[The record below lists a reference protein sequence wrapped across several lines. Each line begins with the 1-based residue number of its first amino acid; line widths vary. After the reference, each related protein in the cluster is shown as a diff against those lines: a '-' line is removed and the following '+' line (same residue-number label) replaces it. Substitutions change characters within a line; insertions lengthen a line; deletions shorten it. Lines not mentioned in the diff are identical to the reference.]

1 MKTMP
6 KKQAKSI
13 IDKQWYFVAAGFVAV
28 LISAHNYAHGHS
40 SDVIRQHLITAIP
53 AALAINF
60 VLIVLGLLF
69 NYKTIAALFTKLTK
83 GQRYALG
90 AVAAFALCL
99 VVLVA
104 PRIHRIYYDENIY
117 LSIGQNIGF
126 LGKAGMC
133 NDGNNHY
140 GVYRCD
146 NIEFNKQPY
155 AYPFLLSL
163 LFKVFGSAEATGFV
177 YNNAVF
183 ILSTMLV
190 FLIGNLLFEDVTLSI
205 FAALIFA
212 MIPENIIWSNTAAV
226 EPSAIF
232 SPGAA
237 MLCFLIYMKERDMK
251 SLFLFSVMLPFSLQ
265 FRLEA
270 ILIIPVMFMYILL
283 KDKTL
288 LKSRRLYIFM
298 LISLVLVMTHIL
310 QIYSVRNENWGS
322 SGDRMALSYFWTNI
336 KVNGLFYFNN
346 VRFPALFTG
355 LAMIGILGG
364 RDFFKE
370 KLLLLMW
377 FVLLFGIFLF
387 FYAGSYS
394 YGQDVRYSLVSYMPL
409 SILAGA
415 GFFQIQRLFK
425 DSGKEIKL
433 IPLIVLFYIFIS
445 FMPHIRSLGEES
457 WECRVDYRE
466 AQKMLIMIDKSNSI
480 ILTHNPNMF
489 LLWGANAVQTSMATN
504 NVGRINNLF
513 ERYSGNVY
521 FHYNYWCN
529 TADPVQKGFCQ
540 KILDTYDCE
549 KVHLYTERGRTFAL
563 YKMKMK

>member
-1 MKTMP
+1 MKTKTTP
-6 KKQAKSI
+6 KKQTKSI
-13 IDKQWYFVAAGFVAV
+13 IEKEWYFIAAGFVAILV
-28 LISAHNYAHGHS
+28 SAHNYAHGNS
-40 SDVIRQHLITAIP
+40 SDTIRQHLITAIP

-60 VLIVLGLLF
+60 ILIVLGLLF
-69 NYKTIAALFTKLTK
+69 NYKTITAVFTKLTK
-83 GQRYALG
+83 VQMYSLG
-90 AVAAFALCL
+90 AVVAFALCL

-140 GVYRCD
+140 DVYGCD
-146 NIEFNKQPY
+146 SIEFNKQPY

-163 LFKVFGSAEATGFV
+163 LFKMFGSAEATGFI

-183 ILSTMLV
+183 VLSTLLV
-190 FLIGNLLFEDVTLSI
+190 FLISNLLFEEVTLSI
-205 FAALIFA
+205 VAALIFA

-226 EPSAIF
+226 EPSSILF
-232 SPGAA
+232 PGAA
-237 MLCFLIYMKERDMK
+237 ILCFLVYMKERDIK

-270 ILIIPVMFMYILL
+270 ILILPVMFMYIVL
-283 KDKTL
+283 KDKAL
-288 LKSRRLYIFM
+288 LKSRWVYIFM
-298 LISLVLVMTHIL
+298 LISLMLAMTHIL

-322 SGDRMALSYFWTNI
+322 SGDRMSISYFLNNI
-336 KVNGLFYFNN
+336 KVNGLFYLNN
-346 VRFPALFTG
+346 VRFPAVFTG
-355 LAMIGILGG
+355 LALIGITAG
-364 RDFFKE
+364 RNFFKE
-370 KLLLLMW
+370 KLWLGMW
-377 FVLLFGIFLF
+377 FILLFGIFLF

-425 DSGKEIKL
+425 DSGTHIKL

-466 AQKMLIMIDKSNSI
+466 AQKMLTMIDKSNSI
-480 ILTHNPNMF
+480 VLTHNPNMF
-489 LLWGANAVQTSMATN
+489 LLWGANAVQTST
-504 NVGRINNLF
+504 
-513 ERYSGNVY
+513 
-521 FHYNYWCN
+521 
-529 TADPVQKGFCQ
+529 
-540 KILDTYDCE
+540 
-549 KVHLYTERGRTFAL
+549 
-563 YKMKMK
+563 